1 MTAQQIG
8 EHGDSREHD
17 REHEVVTLA
26 GPAEQHGVARFVDRK
41 AARGNDQ
48 ETGRGRTQRSAVA
61 AESQQMVPGK
71 RDAEG
76 DQPAEHIGQQRTPA
90 PMADQPDHDAPMHRR
105 GAAADGDE
113 ANDASSCGVAGHVAR
128 QHSHP
133 RTICICID
141 DFGLHAGVN
150 EAALR
155 LAALDRVHAIG
166 CLVGGEGWGIAW
178 TRVLRHLDSG
188 GIDIGLHLDFT
199 EFPLLRRSRQ
209 RLPSLIANSLLRR
222 LNAADVR
229 AEIRAQLDTF
239 EQMLG
244 HGPAFVD
251 GHQHVHQLAVIRQE
265 LLDELASR
273 YHGHWPW
280 LRSTRTAG
288 GSLSSGGRPW
298 QTHLK
303 ARGIEM
309 LGSRALDSMARRM
322 GFAQNHRLLGVY
334 DFEGGADRYRH
345 LMALWIR
352 SATDADLLMC
362 HPGLRLHEG
371 DPIAKARLSEYEV
384 LASAEFER
392 MLRDAG
398 LTLMPMSQIVARRV
412 LPA

>member
-1 MTAQQIG
+1 MSLARWPAKECPVTAQQIS
-8 EHGDSREHD
+8 EHGHGDEHD
-17 REHEVVTLA
+17 REHQVV
-26 GPAEQHGVARFVDRK
+26 
-41 AARGNDQ
+41 
-48 ETGRGRTQRSAVA
+48 
-61 AESQQMVPGK
+61 SQ
-71 RDAEG
+71 
-76 DQPAEHIGQQRTPA
+76 
-90 PMADQPDHDAPMHRR
+90 ADDDAPMHRCG
-105 GAAADGDE
+105 GAANGDE
-113 ANDASSCGVAGHVAR
+113 AEDASSRGVAAHVAR
-128 QHSHP
+128 QHSQP
-133 RTICICID
+133 RTICLCVD

-155 LAALDRVHAIG
+155 LAAQDRVHAIG
-166 CLVGGEGWGIAW
+166 CLVGGEGWGMAW
-178 TRVLRHLDSG
+178 TRVLRHLASG

-199 EFPLLRRSRQ
+199 EFPLLPRSRR
-209 RLPSLIANSLLRR
+209 RLPSLIADSLLRR
-222 LNAADVR
+222 LDAAQVR

-265 LLDELASR
+265 LLDELAAR
-273 YHGHWPW
+273 YRGHWPW

-288 GSLSSGGRPW
+288 GSLASGGRPW

-303 ARGIEM
+303 ARCIEM

-322 GFAQNHRLLGVY
+322 GFAQNHCLLGVY

-345 LMALWIR
+345 LMAYWMA

-384 LASAEFER
+384 LASAGFAG
-392 MLRDAG
+392 MLRDADV
-398 LTLMPMSQIVARRV
+398 TLLPMSQIVARHV
-412 LPA
+412 LPT

>member
-1 MTAQQIG
+1 MAQQIS
-8 EHGDSREHD
+8 EHGHSREYE
-17 REHEVVTLA
+17 REHQVVSQA
-26 GPAEQHGVARFVDRK
+26 GPAEQDRVGRFVDRET
-41 AARGNDQ
+41 ACGNDE
-48 ETGRGRTQRSAVA
+48 ETGRCRTQRSAVTT
-61 AESQQMVPGK
+61 EGQQMVTGK
-71 RDAEG
+71 GDGEG
-76 DQPAEHIGQQRTPA
+76 DQPAEHVGQQGKPA
-90 PMADQPDHDAPMHRR
+90 PLADQPDHDAPVHRS
-105 GAAADGDE
+105 GDAANSDE
-113 ANDASSCGVAGHVAR
+113 AEDASSRGMAGHVAR
-128 QHSHP
+128 QHSQP
-133 RTICICID
+133 RTICLCVD

-155 LAALDRVHAIG
+155 LAAQERVHAIG

-188 GIDIGLHLDFT
+188 GTDIGLHLDFT
-199 EFPLLRRSRQ
+199 EFPLLPRSRR
-209 RLPSLIANSLLRR
+209 RLPSLIADSLLRR
-222 LNAADVR
+222 LNAEDVR

-251 GHQHVHQLAVIRQE
+251 GHRHVHQLAVIRQE

-309 LGSRALDSMARRM
+309 LGSKALNSMARRM

-345 LMALWIR
+345 LMAYWIA

-384 LASAEFER
+384 LASAGFAR
-392 MLRDAG
+392 MLRDADV
-398 LTLMPMSQIVARRV
+398 TLLPMSQIVARRV